1 MNARPEPFRAHFV
14 DVAVQRLPRGVLN
27 AFLSFSLRL
36 SFDGRCW
43 YLNRAHTAGGVSR
56 KHEGLQE
63 SSEERRARVGPIM
76 ANFGGIRAVV
86 VVFAA
91 VTDWQGASCFIVQS
105 LKKSHGM
112 QAEGFHQRV

>member
-1 MNARPEPFRAHFV
+1 MV
-14 DVAVQRLPRGVLN
+14 DVDNYL
-27 AFLSFSLRL
+27 
-36 SFDGRCW
+36 

-91 VTDWQGASCFIVQS
+91 VTDWQGASCFIVQRLS
-105 LKKSHGM
+105 EKISRY
-112 QAEGFHQRV
+112 AS